1 MQSDQVS
8 RFIKKVEKT
17 EDFMDS
23 VLISST
29 LSEEKVKQNVALEIY
44 EDYFNTEDP
53 ATNSEEFNVKT
64 IISYPDPSKKIENQ
78 NRPVSFQTYT
88 NIIKSFEFSFHIL
101 NFLCFISDKLCKE
114 SSKLE
119 YIPIYMSTTLDIK
132 KGNLRLTFSLSFSP
146 GSGDSIAISYC
157 SEDFLEA
164 VTWPYSTSGYIFD
177 IRKEKKHIFIK
188 I

>member
-88 NIIKSFEFSFHIL
+88 NIIKVLKSLFICIF
-101 NFLCFISDKLCKE
+101 NFLFQISCVRKV
-114 SSKLE
+114 
-119 YIPIYMSTTLDIK
+119 P
-132 KGNLRLTFSLSFSP
+132 SLSTYLLM
-146 GSGDSIAISYC
+146 SIC
-157 SEDFLEA
+157 LPLDK
-164 VTWPYSTSGYIFD
+164 TSK
-177 IRKEKKHIFIK
+177 KEI
-188 I
+188 

>member
-88 NIIKSFEFSFHIL
+88 NIIKSFEFSFHIF
-101 NFLCFISDKLCKE
+101 NFLFQISCVRKV
-114 SSKLE
+114 
-119 YIPIYMSTTLDIK
+119 P
-132 KGNLRLTFSLSFSP
+132 SLSTYLLM
-146 GSGDSIAISYC
+146 SIC
-157 SEDFLEA
+157 LPLDK
-164 VTWPYSTSGYIFD
+164 TSK
-177 IRKEKKHIFIK
+177 KEI
-188 I
+188 